1 MLENVP
7 WQQQQQWHPEPYS
20 RSGRGWQQ
28 GRPMSISD
36 TGDTVVVSST
46 CCQKLPVLRFWP
58 EVIHPFF
65 LNPLI
70 LRTVWYP
77 SPQIPLMLMLTRVVS
92 LFLTKDADDSLKHFS
107 RMSLRGWQNKAPKLH
122 GDLHGNSSCREI
134 CLLDGVHDQFHISIC
149 GDIYGS
155 I

>member
-1 MLENVP
+1 
-7 WQQQQQWHPEPYS
+7 
-20 RSGRGWQQ
+20 
-28 GRPMSISD
+28 
-36 TGDTVVVSST
+36 
-46 CCQKLPVLRFWP
+46 
-58 EVIHPFF
+58 
-65 LNPLI
+65 
-70 LRTVWYP
+70 
-77 SPQIPLMLMLTRVVS
+77 MLTRVVS

-155 I
+155 IQSLVIIPSPHQPPPEMSLFPSGPRTYGSHHIYHEHFHPASLLVSVSEAGQCQSHGKNPLPLHPMRGSG